1 MNKAAAERLSR
12 QVDTIMD
19 NRTRRFKFL
28 IRKERLDDA
37 FAVADEFY
45 EWLHPDHQDDDDL
58 IVYYDSE
65 ELEALYY
72 QKKVQSLIKE
82 DFEDYGSE
90 EEHYWLASTCYRLPL
105 SSWIH

>member
-12 QVDTIMD
+12 QVDTIME
-19 NRTRRFKFL
+19 NRSRRFKFL

-45 EWLHPDHQDDDDL
+45 ELLHPDHKDDDDL
-58 IVYYDSE
+58 IVYYDQN

-72 QKKVQSLIKE
+72 QKKIQSLTTE

-90 EEHYWLASTCYRLPL
+90 EEHY
-105 SSWIH
+105 

>member
-12 QVDTIMD
+12 QMDTIME

-45 EWLHPDHQDDDDL
+45 EWLHPDHKDDDDL
-58 IVYYDSE
+58 IVYYNAE

-72 QKKVQSLIKE
+72 QKKVQSLT
-82 DFEDYGSE
+82 DEDYGSE
-90 EEHYWLASTCYRLPL
+90 EEHY
-105 SSWIH
+105 

>member
-1 MNKAAAERLSR
+1 MNKATAERISR
-12 QVDTIMD
+12 LVDKIME

-45 EWLHPDHQDDDDL
+45 EWLHPDFADDDDL

-90 EEHYWLASTCYRLPL
+90 EEHY
-105 SSWIH
+105 

>member
-1 MNKAAAERLSR
+1 MNKATAERLSR
-12 QVDTIMD
+12 QVDTIME

-45 EWLHPDHQDDDDL
+45 EWLHPDHADDDDL
-58 IVYYDSE
+58 IVYFDAN

-72 QKKVQSLIKE
+72 QKKAQSLTE
-82 DFEDYGSE
+82 DFEDYGSA
-90 EEHYWLASTCYRLPL
+90 EEHY
-105 SSWIH
+105 

>member
-1 MNKAAAERLSR
+1 MNKATAERLSR
-12 QVDTIMD
+12 QVDSIME

-45 EWLHPDHQDDDDL
+45 EWLHPDHADDDDL
-58 IVYYDSE
+58 IVYYDQN

-72 QKKVQSLIKE
+72 QKKIQSLTTE
-82 DFEDYGSE
+82 DFEDYGSA
-90 EEHYWLASTCYRLPL
+90 EEHYRLA
-105 SSWIH
+105 

>member
-1 MNKAAAERLSR
+1 MNKATQERLSR
-12 QVDTIMD
+12 QIDHIME

-58 IVYYDSE
+58 ITYYNEE

-72 QKKVQSLIKE
+72 KKKVQSLSE
-82 DFEDYGSE
+82 DLEDYGSA
-90 EEHYWLASTCYRLPL
+90 EEHY
-105 SSWIH
+105 

>member
-12 QVDTIMD
+12 QMDMIME

-58 IVYYDSE
+58 IVYYDQN

-72 QKKVQSLIKE
+72 QKKIQSLTE
-82 DFEDYGSE
+82 DCEDYGSE
-90 EEHYWLASTCYRLPL
+90 EEHY
-105 SSWIH
+105 